1 MRRQDM
7 TRLET
12 VHIESVPDLPYQC
25 SQRKGKE
32 LFAFPWGRCV
42 INVDNGSITD
52 DLPKQSNLKQKKHK
66 EIHWQPKEEEVMR
79 SQQHLLLVRCR
90 QASEVLLVLVTVVLV
105 TSFLRLIWCNRCTAT
120 ICWRLPLQLN
130 DQFAILG
137 QHDNLPK
144 HTNMHNIHNIY
155 SEYSC
160 ISWIF
165 YIILWYI
172 TLTVSQCSHHFT
184 A

>member
-1 MRRQDM
+1 M
-7 TRLET
+7 
-12 VHIESVPDLPYQC
+12 
-25 SQRKGKE
+25 
-32 LFAFPWGRCV
+32 
-42 INVDNGSITD
+42 SITV
-52 DLPKQSNLKQKKHK
+52 PSRMICPNSQIWNKKHK

-120 ICWRLPLQLN
+120 ICWRLPHQLN

-155 SEYSC
+155 SEYSW

-172 TLTVSQCSHHFT
+172 TLTLTSFHSLAPCASSVLFSCVGPQIPGNERVHFKRFS
-184 A
+184 